1 MDVGQITSALSNKL
15 VIEDI
20 DESDR
25 DNPQLCAEYV
35 KEIYAYMRE
44 LEVHMYM
51 LLCNVVHHLQFVQY
65 VLWLVVGLG
74 LVALLGVY
82 GTLMYSLMPCNKP
95 VSSLP
100 QLLHWG

>member
-1 MDVGQITSALSNKL
+1 MDVGQIASALNHKL

-44 LEVHMYM
+44 LEVG
-51 LLCNVVHHLQFVQY
+51 CCSQY
-65 VLWLVVGLG
+65 VCIRAKFRNV
-74 LVALLGVY
+74 
-82 GTLMYSLMPCNKP
+82 TKI
-95 VSSLP
+95 
-100 QLLHWG
+100 

>member
-1 MDVGQITSALSNKL
+1 MLTPYCTHARTQEDEFPEPEVMDMDVGQIALALSNKL

-44 LEVHMYM
+44 LEVSHQLWFAC
-51 LLCNVVHHLQFVQY
+51 LLV
-65 VLWLVVGLG
+65 
-74 LVALLGVY
+74 
-82 GTLMYSLMPCNKP
+82 
-95 VSSLP
+95 
-100 QLLHWG
+100 

>member
-1 MDVGQITSALSNKL
+1 MDVGQIASALNHKL

-44 LEVHMYM
+44 LEVG
-51 LLCNVVHHLQFVQY
+51 CCSQY
-65 VLWLVVGLG
+65 VCIRAKLRNVTKNIVTVKNAINFQFLVTLIRSYTATFP
-74 LVALLGVY
+74 VACT
-82 GTLMYSLMPCNKP
+82 TLCFKI
-95 VSSLP
+95 V
-100 QLLHWG
+100 Q